1 MCEPVC
7 HTGAATATLSG
18 AIWQLPVIL
27 TYHYARIRAGE
38 AGIDVASTVP
48 RQWPRVRIPPD
59 ECYFDQGAKKA
70 AAMVTATAS
79 LLVIINR
86 VDCTCQFVPGVT

>member
-18 AIWQLPVIL
+18 AIRQLPVML
-27 TYHYARIRAGE
+27 TYHYSRIRAGE
-38 AGIDVASTVP
+38 ARIDVASTVP
-48 RQWPRVRIPPD
+48 RGWPRVRIAPD
-59 ECYFDQGAKKA
+59 GCYFDQGAKKA
-70 AAMVTATAS
+70 ATMVTATAS

>member
-18 AIWQLPVIL
+18 AIWQLPVML
-27 TYHYARIRAGE
+27 TYHYSRIRAGE
-38 AGIDVASTVP
+38 ARIDVASTVP
-48 RQWPRVRIPPD
+48 RQWPRVRIAPD
-59 ECYFDQGAKKA
+59 ECYFDYGAKKA
-70 AAMVTATAS
+70 AAMITATAS

-86 VDCTCQFVPGVT
+86 VGCSCQFVPSVT

>member
-18 AIWQLPVIL
+18 AIRQLPVML
-27 TYHYARIRAGE
+27 TYHYSRIRAGE

-48 RQWPRVRIPPD
+48 RQWPRVRIAPD
-59 ECYFDQGAKKA
+59 DCYLDQGTKKA
-70 AAMVTATAS
+70 APMVTAAAS

-86 VDCTCQFVPGVT
+86 VGCTCQIVPGAT